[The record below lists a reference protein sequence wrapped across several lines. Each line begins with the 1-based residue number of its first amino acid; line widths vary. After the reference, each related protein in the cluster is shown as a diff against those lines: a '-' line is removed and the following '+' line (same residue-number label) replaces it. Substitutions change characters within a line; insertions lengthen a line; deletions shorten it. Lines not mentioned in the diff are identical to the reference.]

1 MALLEFLYY
10 VFSPAWQHCKIGI
23 WRGDYCDLWQRY
35 ATTLGSTMTEVIVFQ
50 CYGSEALETILF
62 GYIWRMHV
70 AGEVYEREAFA
81 SFIKFGRIMCL
92 HSVQMPPERK
102 QQLKDKENRVL
113 LKKKRKENQKILT
126 AFFQRK

>member
-1 MALLEFLYY
+1 MLWKRGLGDNTVWIYLEN
-10 VFSPAWQHCKIGI
+10 ACG
-23 WRGDYCDLWQRY
+23 
-35 ATTLGSTMTEVIVFQ
+35 
-50 CYGSEALETILF
+50 
-62 GYIWRMHV
+62 
-70 AGEVYEREAFA
+70 GEVYEREAFA

-92 HSVQMPPERK
+92 DSVQMPPERK